1 MANNCLEFRDSLGS
15 GSAVGAQTSTTAL
28 AANSARTGF
37 MIQNQST
44 NILYVN
50 FGDVAADSTHYIAI
64 LKACTG
70 TADGTGGSLSM
81 MDGNVYRGLI
91 TVGGTSPSYSI
102 LEL

>member
-1 MANNCLEFRDSLGS
+1 MRSVDFRDSVGS
-15 GSAVGAQTSTTAL
+15 GSKVGAQTATTAL
-28 AANSARTGF
+28 AANADRQGF

-50 FGDVAADSTHYIAI
+50 FGAVAADATHYIAI

-81 MDGNVYRGLI
+81 MSGIVYRGLV

>member
-1 MANNCLEFRDSLGS
+1 MANNSLEFRDSLGS
-15 GSAVGAQTSTTAL
+15 GSVVGPATATTAL

-50 FGDVAADSTHYIAI
+50 FGAVAADSSHYIAI

-70 TADGTGGSLSM
+70 TADGTGGSLAM
-81 MDGNVYRGLI
+81 MDGNVYRGAV